1 MSHKEETHIFQVHIP
16 FPFDAFFSH
25 KSFLTY
31 LCSHQC
37 LSHIKSLIY
46 FYLLP
51 MTKKTL
57 FLWFCYLM
65 LTVYTGWG
73 FTVSKTAIIFFL
85 YLYRPHRNLVFS
97 SVVTPPWWKSYLNS
111 YHYSLIFE
119 SSKIK
124 NGKIKLHKA
133 FWEML
138 VAVIH
143 TIWKFL
149 LMFLLAWLRNEERNY
164 FKV

>member
-37 LSHIKSLIY
+37 LSHINSLTY

-51 MTKKTL
+51 MTKNTL

-111 YHYSLIFE
+111 CHYSFIFE
-119 SSKIK
+119 SSKKQWQNQIAQS
-124 NGKIKLHKA
+124 I
-133 FWEML
+133 
-138 VAVIH
+138 
-143 TIWKFL
+143 
-149 LMFLLAWLRNEERNY
+149 LRNACGCNTHHMKIFINVFINLTEKWRKKL
-164 FKV
+164 F

>member
-1 MSHKEETHIFQVHIP
+1 M
-16 FPFDAFFSH
+16 FPSVFI
-25 KSFLTY
+25 TY
-31 LCSHQC
+31 QILN
-37 LSHIKSLIY
+37 
-46 FYLLP
+46 
-51 MTKKTL
+51 L
-57 FLWFCYLM
+57 FLS
-65 LTVYTGWG
+65 LTHDKENLISMVLLFNVNSVYWVG
-73 FTVSKTAIIFFL
+73 FTFSKTAIIFFL
-85 YLYRPHRNLVFS
+85 YLCRPHRNLVFS

-149 LMFLLAWLRNEERNY
+149 LMFLLAWLRNGERNY